1 MYTAERRIFFDG
13 KIRRPR
19 RQNNYYSELGK
30 AQSVGT
36 QRCAPNR
43 ARSAKS
49 PYGMIRF
56 AEADFFPELRYFAL
70 LPKSKQKKGVVPMV
84 NFRNPYIQKIY
95 KYIFLHDEQTLL
107 IKDIARETGLT
118 RPTVIKYI
126 RWLEKRGLI
135 KKTGKFFKIIPV

>member
-1 MYTAERRIFFDG
+1 
-13 KIRRPR
+13 
-19 RQNNYYSELGK
+19 
-30 AQSVGT
+30 
-36 QRCAPNR
+36 
-43 ARSAKS
+43 
-49 PYGMIRF
+49 
-56 AEADFFPELRYFAL
+56 
-70 LPKSKQKKGVVPMV
+70 MV
-84 NFRNPYIQKIY
+84 NFRNPYIHKIY